1 MSDDDT
7 LDQIIQALTTNQ
19 ELLDSKKKIKLQDLR
34 TLMADLNFSFLEI
47 AKEIKNGHESRLDE
61 SLEMGKKVRSMF
73 S

>member
-1 MSDDDT
+1 VSDDDT